1 MYYRETNSFR
11 HYDSSSSFNTSAARS
26 LAQNVEPFLHCRCK
40 CYFDHFRLHTTL
52 CHRLSPPTYAQCFS
66 VCFFKQQDKT
76 QASRRTD
83 ALNNKMV
90 VFWCNT
96 IFHLASEQLRV
107 ITSTDLNTG

>member
-1 MYYRETNSFR
+1 MWNLFYTVDVSVILITLDFTQLSVI
-11 HYDSSSSFNTSAARS
+11 D
-26 LAQNVEPFLHCRCK
+26 FLLPLMH
-40 CYFDHFRLHTTL
+40 
-52 CHRLSPPTYAQCFS
+52 S
-66 VCFFKQQDKT
+66 VFLFVFLKQQDKT

-107 ITSTDLNTG
+107 ITSNDLNTS